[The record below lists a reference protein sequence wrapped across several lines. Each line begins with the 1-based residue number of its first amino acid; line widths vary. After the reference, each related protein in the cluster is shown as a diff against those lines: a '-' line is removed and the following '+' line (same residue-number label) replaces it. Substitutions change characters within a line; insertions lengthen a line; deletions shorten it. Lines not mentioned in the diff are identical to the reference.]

1 MNNNNNDNDI
11 DNNNNNNNYNKI
23 EEEEDDGG
31 EFSDSD
37 NEWGDI
43 ATPRRLVDSTA
54 NTKNLVHVPPLDL
67 KRALSAESGKKVKV
81 VSVISV

>member
-1 MNNNNNDNDI
+1 MYSLPVSLEKFVAGDGVNDI
-11 DNNNNNNNYNKI
+11 DNNNNYYNKI
-23 EEEEDDGG
+23 EEDDGG

-54 NTKNLVHVPPLDL
+54 NTKSVHVPPQ
-67 KRALSAESGKKVKV
+67 S
-81 VSVISV
+81 